1 MAKSR
6 KARINRAKVKPKL
19 DSNGTR
25 LKGERTEPAS
35 ISVCLM
41 VKDEEELL
49 PQCLESIK
57 DVADEIIV
65 VDTGSTDKTV
75 EIAESYG
82 ARIYHHPWEN
92 DFSKHRN
99 QAISYATS
107 DWIFII
113 DADEELSPESRVQLR
128 QTISNVPPDV
138 SYLYFR
144 VEDKNSSGGVMS
156 VMHSPRLFRN
166 HMGFKYKNF
175 IHNELELKGR
185 GDISNLVLF
194 HYGYHLS
201 PERMKAKFERTTRLL
216 KKRMEEEP
224 DRPEPPFFLCK
235 SYGMEKLNAEAIYYG
250 LITRQ
255 KLEQL
260 GDVPVFFVEI
270 FYIIALSFYRMK
282 MHTLAEAT
290 CLEGLKLFPQYVDL
304 YFILSDIC
312 RMSGRFQEA
321 VNHAQQYLQLRQ
333 LFMSNP
339 KQKKSLVFYTLDYH
353 EQVMSGLS
361 EIREVVAGKQA
372 AMIGKNP

>member
-1 MAKSR
+1 M
-6 KARINRAKVKPKL
+6 IVK
-19 DSNGTR
+19 N
-25 LKGERTEPAS
+25 EQ
-35 ISVCLM
+35 
-41 VKDEEELL
+41 ELL
-49 PQCLESIK
+49 PQCLDSFK
-57 DVADEIIV
+57 DVVDEIII
-65 VDTGSTDKTV
+65 VDTGSTDRTV
-75 EIAESYG
+75 EMAESYG
-82 ARIYHHPWEN
+82 AKVYHHPWES

-99 QAISYATS
+99 QSISYATS

-113 DADEELSPESRVQLR
+113 DADEELSPEGGKELKQSLSD
-128 QTISNVPPDV
+128 ILPGV
-138 SYLYFR
+138 SYLYLK
-144 VEDKNSSGGVMS
+144 VEDRDLSGQVKS

-185 GDISNLVLF
+185 GDTSSLVLF

-201 PERMKAKFERTTRLL
+201 PEKMKAKFERTTRLL

-224 DRPEPPFFLCK
+224 DRPEAPFFLCK

-255 KLEQL
+255 KLEKF
-260 GDVPVFFVEI
+260 GDVPAFFVEI

-282 MHTLAEAT
+282 MYALAEAT

-312 RMSGRFQEA
+312 RISGRFQEA
-321 VNHAQQYLQLRQ
+321 VNHAQHYLKLRH
-333 LFMSNP
+333 FFVSNP
-339 KQKKSLVFYTLDYH
+339 KQKKSLIFYTLDYH

-361 EIREVVAGKQA
+361 EIRETVAAKQA
-372 AMIGKNP
+372 AVSAKNP

>member
-1 MAKSR
+1 MAKKTNRKTRSR
-6 KARINRAKVKPKL
+6 KTDPMAGSR
-19 DSNGTR
+19 R
-25 LKGERTEPAS
+25 LPT
-35 ISVCLM
+35 ISACMM
-41 VKDEEELL
+41 VRDEEELL
-49 PQCLESIK
+49 PQCLESIQ

-113 DADEELSPESRVQLR
+113 DADEELCPESRVQLR
-128 QTISNVPPDV
+128 QTIVDVPPKV

-185 GDISNLVLF
+185 GDISNLILF

-224 DRPEPPFFLCK
+224 DCPEPPFFLCK

-312 RMSGRFQEA
+312 RISGRFQEA
-321 VNHAQQYLQLRQ
+321 INHAQQYLQLRQ
-333 LFMSNP
+333 LLVSNP
-339 KQKKSLVFYTLDYH
+339 KQKKSLVFYTLDYQ
-353 EQVMSGLS
+353 EQVMSSLD
-361 EIREVVAGKQA
+361 EIREAVATRQA
-372 AMIGKNP
+372 AMSGKSH

>member
-1 MAKSR
+1 MTKKKSKKR
-6 KARINRAKVKPKL
+6 KNIKVKQTAVPDK
-19 DSNGTR
+19 SPT
-25 LKGERTEPAS
+25 
-35 ISVCLM
+35 ISACMM

-49 PQCLESIK
+49 PRCLESVK
-57 DVADEIIV
+57 DVVDEIGI
-65 VDTGSTDKTV
+65 VDTGSNDRTV

-82 ARIYHHPWEN
+82 VKVYHHLWEN

-99 QAISYATS
+99 QSISYATS
-107 DWIFII
+107 DWILII

-128 QTISNVPPDV
+128 RTISDVPPEV

-144 VEDKNSSGGVMS
+144 VEDRNASGRVMS
-156 VMHSPRLFRN
+156 VMNSPRLFRN

-185 GDISNLVLF
+185 GDTSNLVLF

-201 PERMKAKFERTTRLL
+201 PERMKAKFERTTQLL

-235 SYGMEKLNAEAIYYG
+235 SYGMEKLNAEAVYYG

-255 KLEQL
+255 KLEKL
-260 GDVPVFFVEI
+260 GDVPAFFVEI

-282 MHTLAEAT
+282 MYALAEAT

-304 YFILSDIC
+304 YYILSDIC

-321 VNHAQQYLQLRQ
+321 VNHAQQYLKLRQ
-333 LFMSNP
+333 LFVSNP

-361 EIREVVAGKQA
+361 EIREVVVGKQA
-372 AMIGKNP
+372 AMSGKSP